1 MKELIIEGARQNN
14 LKNINLS
21 LPHNKVIAITGVS
34 GSGKSSL
41 AFDTVFAEG
50 QWRFI
55 ESLSTYA
62 RLFLEKLDR
71 PDVDA
76 IHNIRPA
83 IALEQRNPV
92 RGSRSTVGTLT
103 EVYDLFRLLYSKIST
118 PFCPACGKEIRIWDP
133 SQVVSELIEEHY
145 REKALIVFE
154 TKDQIDELKKRG
166 FHRLWLNNEVVD
178 ISEFQKMENQP
189 IPPIIPSHP
198 PLEKGGWGDL
208 KKGGKGGLIDI
219 VLDRLIIRDEPRL
232 SDSIEMAWR
241 EGQGRMK
248 VIIISKQNTEHPLPH
263 PSRGRAG
270 VGGEAI
276 MVSEGIITRH
286 FSSENACD
294 KCNIELPKPYP
305 LLFSFNHPVGAC
317 PDCKGFGN
325 VLKYD
330 EGLIIPD
337 KSLSLTKGAIDPW
350 NKPAYRWWKQQLI
363 KSAGKQGIDINK
375 PYAEFNEKEKALLF
389 KGGSSFYGIDDF
401 FEDMENRRYKL
412 HIRVFLS
419 RYRRPVTCPQC
430 MGKRLRK
437 KSLAYKL
444 SGLDIAELCKMPV
457 SDMIKFFENPDIS
470 PFQRDIAKEPLRQIN
485 LKLSFLKRVGLDYL
499 SLSRDGK
506 TLSGGEYQRVNLS
519 NQLASF
525 LTGTLYVLDEPTVG
539 LHARDT
545 EIVANI
551 MSELSRLGN
560 TILVVEHDRGV
571 IESADWIVELGP
583 GGGHQGGE
591 VVFSGSKDEFLRTDT
606 LTARYIKGID
616 RIEPP
621 FKRRTGTGRKLLLY
635 GATGNNLKSVD
646 LNIPLQTLITVTGV
660 SGSGKSSLV
669 VETLYRV
676 LAGEFKIEHGF
687 PLPYKEIEG
696 IQNLKGVK
704 LIDQTPIGRS
714 PRSNPVTYLKIFDVI
729 RKLFS
734 EQAEAKAYG
743 YEPGFF
749 SFNVSGGRCE
759 TCKGVGYQRL
769 EMYFFE
775 DLYIKCEECNGKRY
789 KPEALRVTCRGK
801 NIDEFLNMT
810 VDEAIELFPDIPKIK
825 NKLLLMK
832 DIGLGY
838 LRLGQS
844 ATTLSGGEAQRLKI
858 CAEMESVRGITS
870 SLQQPINTKGFIYIL
885 DEPTIGLHF
894 RDVKAL
900 LDILQRLVV
909 AGNTVL
915 VIEHNLD
922 VIRASDWI
930 VDLGPEGGDK
940 GGKIIFEGTPE
951 EIVNVKESYTGRYL
965 KKTFALSQV
974 HY

>member
-1 MKELIIEGARQNN
+1 MSERKLIIEGARQNN

-103 EVYDLFRLLYSKIST
+103 EIYDLFRLLYSRIST

-133 SQVVSELIEEHY
+133 SQVVSELLEKY
-145 REKALIVFE
+145 YDEKAIIVFE
-154 TKDQIDELKKRG
+154 TKEPIDELREKG
-166 FHRLWLNNEVVD
+166 FYRVWLDGEVVD
-178 ISEFQKMENQP
+178 ITEISSEQAISSQLSAN
-189 IPPIIPSHP
+189 S
-198 PLEKGGWGDL
+198 LN
-208 KKGGKGGLIDI
+208 I
-219 VLDRLIIRDEPRL
+219 VLDRLVIKDEPRL

-241 EGQGRMK
+241 EGQGRIK
-248 VIIISKQNTEHPLPH
+248 IIIVNTAL
-263 PSRGRAG
+263 SSQLSAL
-270 VGGEAI
+270 
-276 MVSEGIITRH
+276 S

-294 KCNIELPKPYP
+294 ECNIELPEPYP

-330 EGLIIPD
+330 EDLIIPD
-337 KSLSLTKGAIDPW
+337 KSLSLAKGAIDPW
-350 NKPAYRWWKQQLI
+350 NKPAYRWWRQQLI
-363 KSAGKQGIDINK
+363 KSADKEALDINK

-389 KGGSSFYGIDDF
+389 KGGNSFYGIDDF
-401 FEDMENRRYKL
+401 FEEMESRRYKL

-419 RYRRPVTCPQC
+419 RYRRPVACSQC
-430 MGKRLRK
+430 SGKRLRRE
-437 KSLAYKL
+437 SLAYKL
-444 SGLDIAELCKMPV
+444 SGLDIAELCRMPV

-470 PFQRDIAKEPLRQIN
+470 PFQRDMAKEPLRQIN
-485 LKLSFLKRVGLDYL
+485 LKLGFLKRVGLDYL
-499 SLSRDGK
+499 SLCRDGK

-519 NQLASF
+519 NQLASS
-525 LTGTLYVLDEPTVG
+525 LTGTLYVLDEPTIG

-545 EIVANI
+545 EIIVDI
-551 MSELSRLGN
+551 MSGLSRLGN

-571 IESADWIVELGP
+571 IESADWIVEMGP
-583 GGGHQGGE
+583 GGGHRGGE
-591 VVFSGSKDEFLRTDT
+591 VVFSGSKDEFLTTDT

-616 RIEPP
+616 RIEPH
-621 FKRRTGTGRKLLLY
+621 FKAKSTEQIARSSKKLILS
-635 GATGNNLKSVD
+635 GAAGNNLKSVD

-669 VETLYRV
+669 VETLYKA
-676 LAGEFKIEHGF
+676 LAREFKIEHGF
-687 PLPYKEIEG
+687 PLPYKKIEG

-759 TCKGVGYQRL
+759 TCRGAGYQKM

-775 DLYIKCEECNGKRY
+775 DLFVKCEECSGKRY

-801 NIDEFLNMT
+801 NVDEVLSMT
-810 VDEAIELFPDIPKIK
+810 VDEAAKLFPDIPKIK

-838 LRLGQS
+838 LRLGQP

-858 CAEMESVRGITS
+858 CAEMINPPEAPHIPLEKVIPPPHPPLVKGGRGDF
-870 SLQQPINTKGFIYIL
+870 KGVKGVNRGFLYIL

-894 RDVKAL
+894 RDIKAL
-900 LDILQRLVV
+900 LDVLNRLVE

-922 VIRASDWI
+922 MIKAADWI
-930 VDLGPEGGDK
+930 IDLGPEGGDR

-951 EIVNVKESYTGRYL
+951 DIVNVKESYTGRYL
-965 KKTFALSQV
+965 CSLI
-974 HY
+974 

>member
-1 MKELIIEGARQNN
+1 MFMKELIIEGARQNN

-145 REKALIVFE
+145 GEKAIIVFE

-166 FHRLWLNNEVVD
+166 FYRLWLNDEVVD
-178 ISEFQKMENQP
+178 ISS
-189 IPPIIPSHP
+189 IVSRPSSFN
-198 PLEKGGWGDL
+198 
-208 KKGGKGGLIDI
+208 I
-219 VLDRLIIRDEPRL
+219 VLDRLVIRDEPRL
-232 SDSIEMAWR
+232 SDSIEMAWK
-241 EGQGRMK
+241 EGNGRIK
-248 VIIISKQNTEHPLPH
+248 III
-263 PSRGRAG
+263 
-270 VGGEAI
+270 VGGKYLA
-276 MVSEGIITRH
+276 TLT

-294 KCNIELPKPYP
+294 ECNIELPKPYP

-330 EGLIIPD
+330 EDLIIPD
-337 KSLSLTKGAIDPW
+337 KSLSLSKGAIDPW

-363 KSAGKQGIDINK
+363 KSAGKVGIDSHREGIDINK

-437 KSLAYKL
+437 ESLAYKF
-444 SGLDIAELCKMPV
+444 SGLDIAELCRMPV

-470 PFQRDIAKEPLRQIN
+470 PFQRDMAKEPLRQIN
-485 LKLSFLKRVGLDYL
+485 LKLSFLKQVGLDYL
-499 SLSRDGK
+499 SLSRDGR

-519 NQLASF
+519 NQLGSF

-539 LHARDT
+539 LHAKDT
-545 EIVANI
+545 KIIADI

-591 VVFSGSKDEFLRTDT
+591 VVFSGSKDEFLTTDT
-606 LTARYIKGID
+606 LTARYIKGTD
-616 RIEPP
+616 RIALP
-621 FKRRTGTGRKLLLY
+621 FKRRNSTGRKLLLY
-635 GATGNNLKSVD
+635 GAAGNNLKSVD

-687 PLPYKEIEG
+687 PLPYKKIEG

-870 SLQQPINTKGFIYIL
+870 SLRQPINTKGFIYIL

-922 VIRASDWI
+922 VIKASDWI

-965 KKTFALSQV
+965 KETFVLSQV